1 MHDTA
6 VTTPAV
12 GMPWP
17 VASPFRMR
25 PGLARLTPTPE
36 APPSPLFVRDG
47 LAPVYAARKRA
58 VLQTHHGLSHIGQA
72 DPAVLQ
78 AIAEA
83 YAAQTGVA
91 ISPDA
96 RALAEGLSLV
106 VDLRTWDRQLF
117 FAATPGTSADNAE
130 WVRRKINSVRRFQ
143 RASYRLVLERG
154 EAPFSVQSGADPA
167 DYVIA
172 GGGFPIRVKGAGIIG
187 CLTISGLPGRSDH
200 GVAVAALCDHLG
212 LDRAEYALPAE

>member
-1 MHDTA
+1 MAAAEDIALVKKQEQELVLGEFDEA
-6 VTTPAV
+6 VAFKL
-12 GMPWP
+12 G
-17 VASPFRMR
+17 ASI
-25 PGLARLTPTPE
+25 
-36 APPSPLFVRDG
+36 RD
-47 LAPVYAARKRA
+47 
-58 VLQTHHGLSHIGQA
+58 
-72 DPAVLQ
+72 
-78 AIAEA
+78 
-83 YAAQTGVA
+83 
-91 ISPDA
+91 

-106 VDLRTWDRQLF
+106 VDIRSWDRQMF
-117 FAATPGTSADNAE
+117 FAATAGTSADNAE

-154 EAPFSVQSGADPA
+154 EAPFSPQSGADPA

-212 LDRAEYALPAE
+212 LDRAIYALPAE